1 MDLHKLFIVLVD
13 ISGYT
18 RFITAHKTS
27 LLHAEKII
35 TELMESVIDTSDNPL
50 IVNKLEGDAALFY
63 ALSDG
68 TPAAAKD
75 ILGQVRRFFDA
86 FYKRESEMV
95 EFNMCSCEGC
105 MQMGQLDLK
114 AIIHHGE
121 AAIKKVR
128 QFEELAGPDVILAHR
143 LLKNSIAK
151 KEYILMTEPFFAL
164 SGGLPGEVVQQS
176 SEQCEGI
183 GKVSVRVQY
192 PVHKLNGAPA
202 LPPEVQLRF
211 RWNKLP
217 QILKLQ
223 GHALVRALGIRKQ
236 PEFRNLPAT

>member
-18 RFITAHKTS
+18 RFITQHKTS

-35 TELMESVIDTSDNPL
+35 TELLESVIDTSDNPL

-63 ALSDG
+63 AFSDG
-68 TPAAAKD
+68 TPAAARD

-95 EFNMCSCEGC
+95 EVNMCSCEGC
-105 MQMGQLDLK
+105 MQMSQLNLK

-121 AAIKKVR
+121 VAIKKVR
-128 QFEELAGPDVILAHR
+128 QFEELAGEEVILAHR

-151 KEYILMTEPFFAL
+151 KEYILMSEPFFAL
-164 SGGLPGEVVQQS
+164 SGGLPGEVV
-176 SEQCEGI
+176 EQRKEECDGF
-183 GKVSVRVQY
+183 GKVAVRVQY
-192 PVHKLNGAPA
+192 PVHRLAHPPVPA
-202 LPPEVQLRF
+202 DQLKF
-211 RWNKLP
+211 SLTKLP
-217 QILKLQ
+217 QILRLQ
-223 GHALVRALGIRKQ
+223 GYAFLRSLGLRKDGG
-236 PEFRNLPAT
+236 FRNLPAT

>member
-1 MDLHKLFIVLVD
+1 MDLHKMFIVLVD

-18 RFITAHKTS
+18 RFITSHKTS

-63 ALSDG
+63 AISDG
-68 TPAAAKD
+68 TPAAARD

-86 FYKRESEMV
+86 FYKRQLGMV
-95 EFNMCSCEGC
+95 EFNMCTCEGC

-128 QFEELAGPDVILAHR
+128 QFEELAGEEIILAHR

-151 KEYILMTEPFFAL
+151 KEYILMTEPFYEL
-164 SGGLPGEVVQQS
+164 SGGLAGEVV
-176 SEQCEGI
+176 EQRTENCEGI
-183 GKVSVRVQY
+183 GKVVVRVQY
-192 PVHKLNGAPA
+192 PQHRVNTQPMMEA
-202 LPPEVQLRF
+202 QLGF
-211 RWNKLP
+211 RWYKLP
-217 QILKLQ
+217 QIIRLQ
-223 GHALVRALGIRKQ
+223 AHVLMRSLGIRKAA
-236 PEFRNLPAT
+236 FRNLPAT